1 MLVPV
6 SLFLSYH
13 FKGEGASKKA
23 QFPMYVLYFII
34 AGIVNS
40 LGILPV
46 SLTGFLAK
54 SSSFLILMAM
64 TAMGLSVNF
73 KHVAKKGAKSFVMGM
88 VLFVI
93 LSTIAYFTVTTMV

>member
-1 MLVPV
+1 
-6 SLFLSYH
+6 
-13 FKGEGASKKA
+13 
-23 QFPMYVLYFII
+23 MYVLYFII